1 MPKTS
6 GVSVLADFF
15 KTIKETEVKKS
26 GEETPTLW
34 TPGEKKRFVLQG
46 LILSF
51 NSTAGYWE
59 LFDGT
64 TLIFGFNAKAVS
76 ATEVPLQI
84 TLPVGYESIAVE
96 NKLILKTSATSA
108 KVSLVVYGTEAA

>member
-6 GVSVLADFF
+6 GDSVLADYI
-15 KTIKETEVKKS
+15 KTFAEKEVKKE
-26 GEETPTLW
+26 GEETPTHW
-34 TPGEKKRFVLQG
+34 TPGEKKRFLLQC

-51 NSTAGYWE
+51 NSTAGYWK
-59 LFDGT
+59 LFDEAT
-64 TLIFGFNAKAVS
+64 EIFGFNAKAVS

-84 TLPVGYESIAVE
+84 TLPVGYESIKIE